1 MIIALVSFSYVD
13 DLQNL
18 EKCLRHCLRRQIG
31 LQQLNP
37 TRINVKNIRQDWLR
51 PLLKDFFWG
60 FYFRVYLFFGNKLI
74 FQNIYN
80 SKGSL
85 QQLQH

>member
-51 PLLKDFFWG
+51 ALLKDFFWG
-60 FYFRVYLFFGNKLI
+60 FYFRFVLFWAKLFFQI
-74 FQNIYN
+74 FIF
-80 SKGSL
+80 
-85 QQLQH
+85 